1 MAGTLTN
8 ILGFLRPERLI
19 GPVLSKEM
27 HESSRRKR
35 FYALRLAYLA
45 TLILFTALSWS
56 AATSDLAGGLA
67 SARMA
72 DAGKQIIGRIAWFQ
86 FIAAQVVGV
95 VIMSASIS
103 GEVSRRTLPVLMT
116 TPLSHFRIAAGK
128 LLGGSL
134 HVATLLLCSLPLLA
148 VVRVFGGVPWNFVLS
163 SLAVTFCSVLAV
175 GAISM
180 YFSIRF
186 RQPYAAI
193 LFSLLAWGVGNSVL
207 LLFTAVSVAQA
218 TRGYGGSSAA
228 ATLSPFSM
236 MYLLDVWLR
245 IPVGKMSAALT
256 LAHCAGMLALCL
268 LLVRLCARRMK
279 WITYD
284 LPAGETELR
293 GRRYDVHASVAALAR
308 LGAGAA
314 GAPPGK
320 SPPRPRSQVF
330 FSQITGSPILWR
342 DTRRPIFANRHLR
355 TFGFLLPASVLIVA
369 YLFSFLFGFDSL
381 AVHAS
386 WACIGVVLGAFLTAV
401 AAASTVS
408 SEREARTWPIL
419 FTTPLSCG
427 QILAAKFLGVL
438 RRCGLLWLILLAH
451 LCLFTILL
459 RIAPT
464 AVLHMILL
472 VAWLNLFICGLAF
485 YLSSRM
491 RSASMTVLATLAVL
505 AIVWFVLPKILATAP
520 TLAKYAPSAF
530 RPAVA
535 AADGLGVILNPVL
548 QTYRSVGM
556 SPGAIMDDGGRQLT
570 WPEADPVRFTW
581 LVFDSFAVYSAAA
594 VLLVWRASRRLR
606 KHLFN

>member
-1 MAGTLTN
+1 
-8 ILGFLRPERLI
+8 
-19 GPVLSKEM
+19 
-27 HESSRRKR
+27 
-35 FYALRLAYLA
+35 
-45 TLILFTALSWS
+45 
-56 AATSDLAGGLA
+56 
-67 SARMA
+67 
-72 DAGKQIIGRIAWFQ
+72 
-86 FIAAQVVGV
+86 
-95 VIMSASIS
+95 
-103 GEVSRRTLPVLMT
+103 MT

-148 VVRVFGGVPWNFVLS
+148 VVRIFGGVPWDFVLS
-163 SLAVTFCSVLAV
+163 SLAVTFCSVLAA
-175 GAISM
+175 GAVSM

-193 LFSLLAWGVGNSVL
+193 LFSLLAWGGCNAVL

-218 TRGYGGSSAA
+218 TWGYGGSTAP
-228 ATLSPFSM
+228 ATLSPFLM
-236 MYLLDVWLR
+236 MYVLDGRLR
-245 IPVGKMSAALT
+245 IPIAKMSGVLT
-256 LAHCAGMLALCL
+256 LAHCAWMLVLCL

-308 LGAGAA
+308 LGASAA
-314 GAPPGK
+314 EARPGN
-320 SPPRPRSQVF
+320 SPPRPRSRVS

-342 DTRRPIFANRHLR
+342 DARRPIFANRHLR

-369 YLFSFLFGFDSL
+369 YLFSFLFGLFFDSL

-386 WACIGVVLGAFLTAV
+386 WACVGVVLGAFLTAV

-419 FTTPLSCG
+419 FTTPFSCG

-505 AIVWFVLPKILATAP
+505 AIVWFVLPKFLATAP
-520 TLAKYAPSAF
+520 SLAKYAPPAF

-535 AADGLGVILNPVL
+535 AAGGLGVILNPVL
-548 QTYRSVGM
+548 QTYRSVGR
-556 SPGAIMDDGGRQLT
+556 SPGELMDDSGRQLT
-570 WPEADPVRFTW
+570 WPEADPVRFTR
-581 LVFDSFAVYSAAA
+581 LVFDSFLFYSLAG
-594 VLLVWRASRRLR
+594 LLLAGLAMRRLR
-606 KHLFN
+606 RNAFGP